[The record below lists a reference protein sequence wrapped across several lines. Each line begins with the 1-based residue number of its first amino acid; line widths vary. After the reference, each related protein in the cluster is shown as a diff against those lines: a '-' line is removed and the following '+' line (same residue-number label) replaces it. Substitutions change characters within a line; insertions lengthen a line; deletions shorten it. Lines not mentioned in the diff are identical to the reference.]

1 MAKDRHLSKRHATAL
16 AGNLGLDG
24 LTCIPFAGANFYFNH
39 FVYRY
44 VAGLPNSNSE
54 VSLSEQGG
62 ESPKGPASPISGA
75 DYTYPSLGTGMT
87 PSNSNAS
94 LSRGQRSRNDLVAAA
109 NDLNGRL
116 SDSSAMLDG
125 ASAQGLLPSVK

>member
-1 MAKDRHLSKRHATAL
+1 MHA
-16 AGNLGLDG
+16 LGA
-24 LTCIPFAGANFYFNH
+24 AGANFYFNH

-62 ESPKGPASPISGA
+62 ESPKGPASPVSGA
-75 DYTYPSLGTGMT
+75 DYTYPSLGMT

-94 LSRGQRSRNDLVAAA
+94 LHPGYKSKSDLAAA
-109 NDLNGRL
+109 
-116 SDSSAMLDG
+116 
-125 ASAQGLLPSVK
+125 ASFSNLRGPDNSPMINEAAAQGLLPGGK